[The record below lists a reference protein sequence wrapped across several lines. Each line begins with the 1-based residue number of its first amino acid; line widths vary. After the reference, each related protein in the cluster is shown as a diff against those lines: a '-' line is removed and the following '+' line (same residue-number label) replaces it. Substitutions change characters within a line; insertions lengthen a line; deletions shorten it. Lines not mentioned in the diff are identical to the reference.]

1 MSVMLTG
8 SVGACSVVF
17 AMIAGAYSYAAK
29 HQWSSGDLYEG
40 QSALQGQWK
49 RHRVEVGLSLI

>member
-1 MSVMLTG
+1 MSGPLTFNITRLMSVMLTG

-40 QSALQGQWK
+40 QSALQGQ
-49 RHRVEVGLSLI
+49 